1 MEYEIV
7 IFRNKKQDLLEKNL
21 KLESIA
27 ALVAFYLWDFVKAIL

>member
-27 ALVAFYLWDFVKAIL
+27 ALVAFYLWDFVKVIL